1 MPSQLITF
9 VETLRTITSLLGV
22 IVIAIGVGR
31 GVYDLFI
38 MLNQA
43 LQRKRVQVQK
53 FLDHIMKAMIIG
65 LDFFLAGDI
74 ILTVVV
80 PTADKLIALG
90 GIVLIRI
97 VLEYFLIHI
106 RNVHFSK

>member
-1 MPSQLITF
+1 MPKEIISV
-9 VETLRTITSLLGV
+9 VEALRTVISLIGV
-22 IVIAIGVGR
+22 SVIIIGVGR
-31 GVYDLFI
+31 GVYDLFK
-38 MLNQA
+38 MFD
-43 LQRKRVQVQK
+43 RVLHKKNIRLQK
-53 FLDHIMKAMIIG
+53 FLDHIMKSMIIG

-74 ILTVVV
+74 ILTAIV
-80 PTADKLIALG
+80 PSTDKLVSLG